1 MASFLWCQ
9 HQKSDSRALLFDDQ
23 TIRVNFA
30 ESMRCHCLPFLRW
43 IGWNCGVA
51 WALFLTSALVKGPRA
66 CKVHDFISRLPKR
79 CPIFARSRCS
89 QDVCTK
95 PPSFWCDFGLDSPG
109 TFKIFKIW
117 DDLGVVLQI
126 VCTCIVSYYVYICVC
141 EYIYVCV

>member
-1 MASFLWCQ
+1 VRYYLT
-9 HQKSDSRALLFDDQ
+9 

-89 QDVCTK
+89 QDVCKK
-95 PPSFWCDFGLDSPG
+95 PPSFWFDTILIAQEPSRYSKFEM
-109 TFKIFKIW
+109 IW
-117 DDLGVVLQI
+117 
-126 VCTCIVSYYVYICVC
+126 VSCFR
-141 EYIYVCV
+141 